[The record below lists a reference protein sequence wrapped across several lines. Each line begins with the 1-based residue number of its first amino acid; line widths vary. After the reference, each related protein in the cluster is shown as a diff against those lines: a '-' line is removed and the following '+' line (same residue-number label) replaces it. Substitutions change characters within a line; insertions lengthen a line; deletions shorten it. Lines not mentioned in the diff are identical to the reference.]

1 MNGSTTPPPVRA
13 AKWAFWVLA
22 AVWVILGI
30 NSFINLLTGEG
41 EPKMYMWVVTGLMF
55 ANALVMVWL
64 GWGIGRQLRCIFY
77 LAVAYM
83 VMNIILTITDDFGLA
98 DLIYLILSIGLL
110 GLLLATSRYYPK
122 NEVESDNKLDEKCG
136 RVTP

>member
-1 MNGSTTPPPVRA
+1 MNGSTTPTPVRA

-22 AVWVILGI
+22 AVWVVLGI
-30 NSFINLLTGEG
+30 ISLVSLFTGEG
-41 EPKMYMWVVTGLMF
+41 DPEMYMWVVMGLIF

-64 GWGIGRQLRCIFY
+64 GWGIGGQSRCIFY
-77 LAVAYM
+77 QAVAYM
-83 VMNIILTITDDFGLA
+83 VVNIILTITDDFGLA

-122 NEVESDNKLDEKCG
+122 RKMK
-136 RVTP
+136 